1 MDIFFTEYLT
11 DVEVATTKAV
21 AKDCPCDFTPGSPH
35 EPLSPVSS
43 MQLPK
48 FKSLSVEK
56 KKKKAAA
63 KAEAAKAA
71 AEAEAAWACLD
82 MDAQGMLELVREKRS
97 ATGPGVEATGPGFHC
112 DAAPGPSFSGSLAKK
127 SSPS

>member
-1 MDIFFTEYLT
+1 MCCDFFLYASVFGPKHSTPVSNAAMPRYCYFCVMDVFFTEYLT
-11 DVEVATTKAV
+11 EAEVATTKAV

-56 KKKKAAA
+56 KKKAAA

-71 AEAEAAWACLD
+71 AEAEAA
-82 MDAQGMLELVREKRS
+82 
-97 ATGPGVEATGPGFHC
+97 
-112 DAAPGPSFSGSLAKK
+112 
-127 SSPS
+127 